1 MLIAEIERSLTMKSI
16 QTRILPKLALS
27 LSLATGLVAGTSTA
41 FAESPT
47 STMTVNVP
55 FAFSANRISLPAGAY
70 TVQAS
75 EHFLKF
81 TNAATNKTLVV
92 VIRRDDGTANHG
104 PSRLTFHK
112 VNGQTYLSQVWTEGT
127 SLHTELL
134 SHPKIN
140 REIAQLTQP
149 ETTFEIATK

>member
-1 MLIAEIERSLTMKSI
+1 MKSI
-16 QTRILPKLALS
+16 FPKLALS
-27 LSLATGLVAGTSTA
+27 LSLATGLVAGTASA

-47 STMTVNVP
+47 STMTVDVP
-55 FAFSANRISLPAGAY
+55 FAFSANRIALPAGAY

-81 TNAATNKTLVV
+81 TNTATDKTSVV
-92 VIRRDDGTANHG
+92 IIRRDDGTANHG
-104 PSRLTFHK
+104 PSRLTFHR

-127 SLHTELL
+127 ALHSELL

-140 REIAQLTQP
+140 REIGQLAQP